1 MPQEAD
7 CGSCRLTICI
17 ERGTSAL
24 ISWSRIAS
32 HTHNLI
38 DKCARERNGWGGK
51 VSVDGK
57 IVVSMS
63 STGWTLAGPVA
74 AGKWER
80 VATRFTADVLSLS
93 PPARQDRAGITP
105 QEIPVPT
112 VPPAAY
118 GAILHSV
125 LERPAQGQGPSSPSG
140 GVQHARP
147 AALAA
152 PLKCPMRSCSFAA
165 AAMQQNV
172 QVHTLQLAPAVGP
185 AAVQQDPRGTSEP
198 MATLSEPPKWGSRKP
213 RTRYDI
219 RRPAQD
225 TS

>member
-1 MPQEAD
+1 
-7 CGSCRLTICI
+7 
-17 ERGTSAL
+17 
-24 ISWSRIAS
+24 
-32 HTHNLI
+32 
-38 DKCARERNGWGGK
+38 
-51 VSVDGK
+51 
-57 IVVSMS
+57 MS
-63 STGWTLAGPVA
+63 STGWILTGPVA
-74 AGKWER
+74 AAKWVR
-80 VATRFTADVLSLS
+80 VATRVAADVLSLP
-93 PPARQDRAGITP
+93 PPARQDRAGSPP
-105 QEIPVPT
+105 QEISVPT

-118 GAILHSV
+118 GPILRSV
-125 LERPAQGQGPSSPSG
+125 LEQPAQGQGPSSPSG

-152 PLKCPMRSCSFAA
+152 SLKCPMRSCSFAA

-172 QVHTLQLAPAVGP
+172 QAHILQLAPAVGP